1 MNGNFEH
8 SGPHSRFVLPAI
20 SLVYAKMTIFDSN
33 SILANNFFWDLKIQD
48 YFQFRIIFLM
58 TSTTSGLSFHSELRR
73 GILTRSF
80 CAGIN
85 TVEVLIFHWIIEL
98 ILMLVHVALV
108 LVIPIFAFNIMPMNG
123 FWPWPILL
131 FAITGVSGLT
141 LSE

>member
-1 MNGNFEH
+1 
-8 SGPHSRFVLPAI
+8 
-20 SLVYAKMTIFDSN
+20 
-33 SILANNFFWDLKIQD
+33 
-48 YFQFRIIFLM
+48 M

-141 LSE
+141 LSEKN